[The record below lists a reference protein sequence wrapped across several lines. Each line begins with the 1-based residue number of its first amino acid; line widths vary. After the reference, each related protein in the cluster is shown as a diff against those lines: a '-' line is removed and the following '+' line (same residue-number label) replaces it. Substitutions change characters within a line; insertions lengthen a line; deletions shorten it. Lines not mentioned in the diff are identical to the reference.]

1 MRLSSFAALQLV
13 LAAGSIRISI
23 TSAFFIQHSTR
34 TPRPRGA
41 GRIDTTSLC
50 IRNSETKL
58 ASSYTKLLYNND
70 DPQLQLQVD
79 FQELDQR
86 LEALERTLPSSLLG
100 FYEPLLKSFAVRPGS
115 ERFSVTSTLF
125 ALDCFQYD
133 AFSSI
138 TDVNMAISS
147 KSLGSGSNNNNNDND
162 NDNNNSMS
170 NTKVKLREVLD
181 ATLDSNWS
189 EEDLFQVPLLVHTVL
204 ALDKKRV
211 LFRDMDNGRKERVRV
226 LMESLLDARPM
237 RRNGHTQPLSDYL
250 IFLCAQAMATMH
262 DSTKTFDNDDDISN
276 AGTNAEGVR
285 VGGLPLDALPP
296 DFSSQLTLGVVR
308 SAETSF
314 NELCRQLA
322 YRNAGDGNNFDVM
335 RLGYSLLTYVV
346 TTNTLVGTAGME
358 LVQGGGPID
367 TVGPANSF
375 LIKQGLKAFFLEQ
388 NDDGLWDKGQPIFKS
403 FRRTGRNV
411 GNAFVFATDTV
422 ASLLK

>member
-1 MRLSSFAALQLV
+1 MYLSSFAALELAV
-13 LAAGSIRISI
+13 AAGSISI
-23 TSAFFIQHSTR
+23 TSAFSIQHSTR
-34 TPRPRGA
+34 TPLPRGA
-41 GRIDTTSLC
+41 GHTTS
-50 IRNSETKL
+50 IRNLQTKL

-70 DPQLQLQVD
+70 DPQLQVD

-100 FYEPLLKSFAVRPGS
+100 FYEPVLKSFAVRPGS

-138 TDVNMAISS
+138 TDVNMDISS
-147 KSLGSGSNNNNNDND
+147 KGLGSNNIQMN
-162 NDNNNSMS
+162 MS
-170 NTKVKLREVLD
+170 NKVKLREVLD

-204 ALDKKRV
+204 ALDEKRV
-211 LFRDMDNGRKERVRV
+211 LFRDMDDGRKERVRI
-226 LMESLLDARPM
+226 LMESLLGARPK

-250 IFLCAQAMATMH
+250 MFLCAQAMATMH
-262 DSTKTFDNDDDISN
+262 DSTKTFDDDDISN

-346 TTNTLVGTAGME
+346 TTNTLAGTAGME
-358 LVQGGGPID
+358 LVKGEGPIE

-375 LIKQGLKAFFLEQ
+375 LIKQGLMAFFEEQ